1 MKEIF
6 RRYTLLVIL
15 SILLSSCSGAAQEA
29 PAEPFLSLEQVIPMV
44 IEPAELFDNLLIDE
58 EISNQILEE
67 TNKPPGP
74 IADGYLRAWKMIDED
89 SLIYAMV
96 LEFIYE
102 ADARMAFEEFE
113 EGLKNNTEELG
124 IGDESVISYSDFNLA
139 VAAVRNGYF
148 FILTG
153 SAILT
158 EDAPVPD
165 LAIVPGLVKLCND
178 NLKNHPAG
186 SMTAERPLAK
196 PTRNI
201 SNYSDLKA
209 NAPARYVSQHALLSQ
224 LMPQKA
230 ETFTIQL
237 NREGKNNGQMT
248 VGIITKNLG
257 KVESGK
263 CKYEI
268 EAYLRDILVKDD
280 GDDFTRGNGDV
291 ITYFKFTT
299 ICGVLEYRTTDI
311 APEDG
316 VKSGKKLD
324 FTVNNTSDG
333 RLITSFTCEADC
345 KSQCAYSVF
354 GYARDID
361 TSDALDVTAAILTL
375 GIRLTNKPGKD
386 AIIKDINKL
395 NSLRKALGLPEI
407 SSWAGSNILGE
418 TRKIYGDALGE
429 GNSGEKKVDMP
440 PTPSAEAEPEAPQ
453 ETVAVDCSLYG
464 IVPGDPEILQDDLN
478 QLADAISESYG
489 CPVTLEAIPSGQ
501 DFMGM
506 LENERVE
513 FAWIE
518 SYDYLNYPGITTLT
532 PIGIPFNEFQGA
544 FVQSMIVTQ
553 AGLGFENL
561 ADLEGVDFAFTAPG
575 SFVGVALPRM
585 MLLSEGYD
593 PDSFFN
599 HTIPIGNDPLLMF
612 SALLDG
618 SVDAVV
624 TWRTDLRDAREN
636 VVDSLP
642 DVWDSTT
649 VVATSPWFPTAV
661 IMSTADEAVTEALKI
676 AFIELSGS
684 DVLYGLYETTDMI
697 EVEQTD
703 YYESFEWL
711 EYWWIELDYDLG
723 GWPD

>member
-165 LAIVPGLVKLCND
+165 LAIVPGLVKF
-178 NLKNHPAG
+178 
-186 SMTAERPLAK
+186 
-196 PTRNI
+196 
-201 SNYSDLKA
+201 LKA

-395 NSLRKALGLPEI
+395 NSLRKALMPLVKAIQVKKRSICPQLPQRKLNLKRRRRLLRWIVVCMGLFQV
-407 SSWAGSNILGE
+407 
-418 TRKIYGDALGE
+418 TRK
-429 GNSGEKKVDMP
+429 S
-440 PTPSAEAEPEAPQ
+440 S
-453 ETVAVDCSLYG
+453 
-464 IVPGDPEILQDDLN
+464 
-478 QLADAISESYG
+478 
-489 CPVTLEAIPSGQ
+489 
-501 DFMGM
+501 
-506 LENERVE
+506 
-513 FAWIE
+513 
-518 SYDYLNYPGITTLT
+518 
-532 PIGIPFNEFQGA
+532 
-544 FVQSMIVTQ
+544 
-553 AGLGFENL
+553 
-561 ADLEGVDFAFTAPG
+561 
-575 SFVGVALPRM
+575 RM
-585 MLLSEGYD
+585 
-593 PDSFFN
+593 
-599 HTIPIGNDPLLMF
+599 
-612 SALLDG
+612 
-618 SVDAVV
+618 
-624 TWRTDLRDAREN
+624 
-636 VVDSLP
+636 
-642 DVWDSTT
+642 
-649 VVATSPWFPTAV
+649 TS
-661 IMSTADEAVTEALKI
+661 IN
-676 AFIELSGS
+676 
-684 DVLYGLYETTDMI
+684 
-697 EVEQTD
+697 
-703 YYESFEWL
+703 
-711 EYWWIELDYDLG
+711 
-723 GWPD
+723 